1 MDSLAFS
8 GILKH
13 SCVDS
18 FRSIQQLWGK
28 STLYKTT
35 RRLRALQDDK
45 KVARTPSPVS
55 PSGFTPNTTV
65 MEQKKTFVQRVLEP
79 GSVWQIIIAALL
91 AVAIGL
97 IVTTQVDKV
106 PEAAT
111 AILAIPGNLWLR
123 ALRAV
128 VLPMIVTAMIM
139 AIQRLR
145 NMNQGGGKAGQL
157 ARWTIGYYVVTT
169 ILAVAHSCLLVALV
183 WSRLMKQVS
192 GDQLA
197 VSEDDQ
203 ETIEERKDI
212 AIHQVVVDIFNSL
225 VPQNIVDALATDS
238 LLAVLLTAVVVGY
251 VIKLGGALIRAV
263 EEIEVILMR
272 IITVL
277 IKLAPIGVFFL
288 IMPNLF
294 RLDIAEIG
302 MNLGILIGGMLC
314 GMFLHVFIIIPIL
327 FFAITRRNPYTLW
340 MSCMTIHCVLEQGVP
355 VTITKFAVP
364 LGCLINMDGTAI
376 SFPIVVV
383 FLPATQGIT
392 LNAADYIIIV
402 LLSTL
407 ASIGTTPIPSSS
419 LVLTVMIAGSV
430 GVPITGMYA
439 VVVAIDWFLDR
450 FRTAVNFSC
459 DTFAAVIVTKITGI
473 VDEEGVVYEEADNAE
488 IDTAM
493 GRTDLQKFHP
503 SILVRLE

>member
-1 MDSLAFS
+1 MPRSMDLN
-8 GILKH
+8 
-13 SCVDS
+13 
-18 FRSIQQLWGK
+18 RSENEEVK
-28 STLYKTT
+28 DTKNVRESSP
-35 RRLRALQDDK
+35 AS
-45 KVARTPSPVS
+45 TPSEPYAQ
-55 PSGFTPNTTV
+55 PTV
-65 MEQKKTFVQRVLEP
+65 AVEEKKTFVQRVLEP

-91 AVAIGL
+91 AIAIGL
-97 IVTTQVDKV
+97 AVTTQVDEV
-106 PEAAT
+106 PDAAV

-145 NMNQGGGKAGQL
+145 NMTQGDGKAGQL

-169 ILAVAHSCLLVALV
+169 VIAVAHSCLLVGLV
-183 WSRLMKQVS
+183 WSKLMNTVS

-197 VSEDDQ
+197 VSEEDQ
-203 ETIEERKDI
+203 EMIDEREDI
-212 AIHQVVVDIFNSL
+212 AIHEVIVDMFYSL
-225 VPQNIVDALATDS
+225 VPQNVVNALATDS
-238 LLAVLLTAVVVGY
+238 LLAVLITAVVIGY
-251 VIKLGGALIRAV
+251 VIKPGGALMRAV
-263 EEIEVILMR
+263 EEVEIIIMR

-302 MNLGILIGGMLC
+302 MNLGILIGGTLC
-314 GMFLHVFIIIPIL
+314 GMVLHLFIIIPLIFVL
-327 FFAITRRNPYTLW
+327 ITRQNPYTLW
-340 MSCMTIHCVLEQGVP
+340 LKCSPAWITAWGTASSAATLPVTIRCVLERGVP
-355 VTITKFAVP
+355 DTVVRFAVP

-376 SFPIVVV
+376 YFPIVVV
-383 FLPATQGIT
+383 FLAATQGIT
-392 LNAADYIIIV
+392 LNAADYIIVV

-419 LVLTVMIAGSV
+419 LVLVVMIAGSI

-450 FRTAVNFSC
+450 FRTAVNVSC

-473 VDEEGVVYEEADNAE
+473 KDDDVVTYSETANLDPTSLGRRDEEKV
-488 IDTAM
+488 
-493 GRTDLQKFHP
+493 
-503 SILVRLE
+503 